1 MSFYKEILPFVEYIH
16 SIRRLEAYLSFD
28 MKFPVKWS
36 IPKSIV
42 DEGKIIGFEVEDQN
56 SKGITFVTPI
66 NELEVSTILVKIGKI
81 IKLNKERELKERAL
95 KEKELEEKER
105 KLKEKERKLK
115 EKEKEI
121 KERLFKQ
128 TVEQLKQTFEKTD
141 LDKLQNLYFDFED
154 EDVDTELDGELDND
168 FEDELSINQRIK
180 LGDEQDRQE
189 STTTELV

>member
-1 MSFYKEILPFVEYIH
+1 
-16 SIRRLEAYLSFD
+16 

-81 IKLNKERELKERAL
+81 IKLNKERELKE
-95 KEKELEEKER
+95 K
-105 KLKEKERKLK
+105 
-115 EKEKEI
+115 
-121 KERLFKQ
+121 LFKQ

-154 EDVDTELDGELDND
+154 EIDSEFDSELD
-168 FEDELSINQRIK
+168 DEINENQQIN
-180 LGDEQDRQE
+180 LEDEQDRQE
-189 STTTELV
+189 PATAELVNE

>member
-1 MSFYKEILPFVEYIH
+1 MSFYKEIIPFVEYIH
-16 SIRRLEAYLSFD
+16 SIRKLESYLSFD

-81 IKLNKERELKERAL
+81 IKLNKERELKER
-95 KEKELEEKER
+95 
-105 KLKEKERKLK
+105 
-115 EKEKEI
+115 
-121 KERLFKQ
+121 LFKQ

-141 LDKLQNLYFDFED
+141 LDKLQNLYFDFDEED
-154 EDVDTELDGELDND
+154 IDTELNGELDGELDND
-168 FEDELSINQRIK
+168 FEDELNNNQQTK
-180 LGDEQDRQE
+180 LGNEQDRQE
-189 STTTELV
+189 STTAELVS